1 MPTKTFQWKIEL
13 VFMLIQKSVTHETG
27 LACIKANK
35 LHETMIKMNC
45 FLTAIILL
53 LEPLTFPKLN
63 DQN

>member
-35 LHETMIKMNC
+35 LQETIWLKWTVA
-45 FLTAIILL
+45 LQL
-53 LEPLTFPKLN
+53 
-63 DQN
+63 